1 VASVARILAALPGGA
16 SLALVIWRNL
26 DTSPIDI
33 DTGVE
38 PAIANAVA
46 DALAAQAVPLVVHRD
61 GRIEPLASGVFYRAG
76 QQLWLVTCRH
86 VFDDGAV
93 LGNIGIALP
102 VLGRVRWLRE
112 ARARLLA
119 HPEQDLAAILIGGG
133 ELEREVRRAW
143 RVLPLADFDDAP
155 AHALVLAAYP
165 YAQMRRV
172 DAVLHAR
179 PIVVFARCLQ
189 SGSEVRAS
197 YARTARRADGLPI
210 HAPALDGASGATLW
224 ALRTVTA
231 DGRYVLQPAAVQFA
245 FKHDAYMRGA
255 PFSALRQLVLSAH

>member
-1 VASVARILAALPGGA
+1 LAPRHGDD
-16 SLALVIWRNL
+16 SLAHVIFNRL
-26 DTSPIDI
+26 ETAPLDI

-38 PAIANAVA
+38 PAIARAVA
-46 DALAAQAVPLVVHRD
+46 SALAAHAVPLVTRRD

-76 QQLWLVTCRH
+76 RRLWLATCRH

-93 LGNIGIALP
+93 LGDLGIVLP
-102 VLGRVRWLRE
+102 ALGRVRWLRE

-119 HPEQDLAAILIGGG
+119 HPDHDLAAILIANG
-133 ELEREVRRAW
+133 EFDREVCRAW
-143 RVLPLADFDDAP
+143 PVLPLADFDDAP
-155 AHALVLAAYP
+155 PHALVLAAYP

-189 SGSEVRAS
+189 SGNDVWAS
-197 YARTARRADGLPI
+197 YARTAWRADGLPV
-210 HAPALDGASGATLW
+210 HSPALDGASGATLW

-231 DGRYVLQPAAVQFA
+231 DGRYVLQPAAVQSA
-245 FKHDAYMRGA
+245 FRHDAYMRGA
-255 PFSALRQLVLSAH
+255 PFAALSQLVLAVH